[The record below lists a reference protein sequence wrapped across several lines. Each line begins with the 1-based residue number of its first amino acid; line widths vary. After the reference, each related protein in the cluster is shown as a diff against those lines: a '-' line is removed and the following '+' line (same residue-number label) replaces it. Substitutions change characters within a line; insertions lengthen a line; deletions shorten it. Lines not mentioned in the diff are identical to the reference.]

1 LLSIS
6 LTQKVIINKD
16 KSFTYDYIFPIDT
29 NQEFIYEKAVY
40 PLLNRLFKGYN
51 ATVLAYGQTSS
62 GKTYTI
68 GTCYSTLLKSSELLI
83 SNEKFSNDIGI
94 IPRVLAD
101 LFKQIQSAQEQDD
114 DDEEETTNYEVK
126 VSFVEV
132 YNEEIKDLLSYSKSN
147 LEIREE
153 LNGCIRVVNLTELVV
168 TDVLTTIK
176 LLEDGSK
183 SRVVG
188 STAMNEQSS
197 RSHAIFTINLEQ
209 FKNGELIRSKFHLV
223 DLAGSERQNKT
234 KAEGIRFKESI
245 NINLGL
251 LALGN
256 VISILG
262 ESGEIKSSSSSSS
275 SNATKHVPYR
285 ESKLTRLLQDS
296 LGGNSHTLMI
306 ACVNPSVSNLE
317 ETLNTLR
324 YADRAR
330 KIKNKPIVNID
341 SKTAEIVSLRKQI
354 DLLKNEIIVI
364 NTQAAREHFD
374 LSSKLANLQT
384 RLGCVEQELHDAQ
397 GRTTNDKQLFAKKI
411 LELNEKHQLE
421 MKKFDLKEANYVN
434 EMKQLN
440 MKFEAAKKQ
449 WLNEKDKELNL
460 LAETLDLKLNEEYTK
475 IMISHRDSM
484 SQLMNENELLNQKLK
499 DLIIINN
506 NNNNKQRVA
515 ITKESS
521 SQCNLINSDNDNEL
535 IDRLKYEIKLLK
547 QLVTNKDEYYEQDIN
562 RLRKKLKDNLNSSF
576 QSYFNSDSNNQNED
590 NQIEELI
597 TTTTTTT
604 TTLVIKYNNNNN
616 E

>member
-1 LLSIS
+1 LSIS

-114 DDEEETTNYEVK
+114 EDEEETTNYEVK

-262 ESGEIKSSSSSSS
+262 ESGEIKSSSSS
-275 SNATKHVPYR
+275 NATKHVPYR

-397 GRTTNDKQLFAKKI
+397 SRTTNDKQLFAKKI

-499 DLIIINN
+499 DLTIINN